1 MTKTLLLIL
10 MFCLHGLN
18 AQAAA
23 PITVTGQVSRVTD
36 GDSLWLTL
44 APSGESLQVR
54 LLGIDAPEIC
64 QAWGEQAKQAL
75 AELVVGKQ
83 VTVQTQGQDTYGRTL
98 ATVFVDSLNINKTM
112 VQEGHAWS
120 TRDKFDRGPFVADE
134 RMAKAL
140 SRGFNRDGGA
150 VMPKDFRRTHGA
162 CAKVEQASAATPAGA
177 TPAVGTPDP
186 APAPAAPVTVAST
199 AKTVA
204 VASVSTPGAAYRCDG
219 RTYCSQMH
227 SCEEATYFLKNCP
240 GVKMDGNRD
249 GVPCEKQ
256 WCRPSR

>member
-1 MTKTLLLIL
+1 MFKTLLLSL
-10 MFCLHGLN
+10 VFCLHGLYGM
-18 AQAAA
+18 AAWAAA

-44 APSGESLQVR
+44 DSSGQPLQLR

-64 QAWGEQAKQAL
+64 QPWGGQAKHAL
-75 AELVVGKQ
+75 AELVLGKQ
-83 VTVQTQGQDTYGRTL
+83 VTVHTQGQDTYGRTL
-98 ATVFVDSLNINKTM
+98 ATVFVDTVNINKTL

-120 TRDKFDRGPFVADE
+120 TRYKFDRGPFVADE

-150 VMPKDFRRTHGA
+150 VMPKEFRRSHGA
-162 CAKVEQASAATPAGA
+162 CVAAEPAK
-177 TPAVGTPDP
+177 
-186 APAPAAPVTVAST
+186 PAAGMTPNVPL
-199 AKTVA
+199 
-204 VASVSTPGAAYRCDG
+204 ASVSTSNRGFRCDG

-227 SCEEATYFLKNCP
+227 SCAEATYFLRHCP
-240 GVKMDGNRD
+240 GVKMDGNND

-256 WCRPSR
+256 WCAAGR

>member
-1 MTKTLLLIL
+1 MFKTLLLSL
-10 MFCLHGLN
+10 VFCLHGLYGM
-18 AQAAA
+18 AAWAAA

-44 APSGESLQVR
+44 DSSGQPLQLR

-64 QAWGEQAKQAL
+64 QPWGEQAKQAL
-75 AELVVGKQ
+75 AELVLGKQ
-83 VTVQTQGQDTYGRTL
+83 VTVHTQGQDTYGRTL
-98 ATVFVDSLNINKTM
+98 ATVFVDTVNINKTL

-120 TRDKFDRGPFVADE
+120 TRYKFDRGPFVADE

-150 VMPKDFRRTHGA
+150 VMPKEFRRSHGA
-162 CAKVEQASAATPAGA
+162 CVAAEPAK
-177 TPAVGTPDP
+177 
-186 APAPAAPVTVAST
+186 PAAGMAPSVPL
-199 AKTVA
+199 
-204 VASVSTPGAAYRCDG
+204 ASVSTSNSGFRCDG

-227 SCEEATYFLKNCP
+227 SCAEATYFLRHCP
-240 GVKMDGNRD
+240 GVKMDGNND

-256 WCRPSR
+256 WCAAGR

>member
-10 MFCLHGLN
+10 MSCLHGLT

-23 PITVTGQVSRVTD
+23 PITVTGLVSRVTD

-83 VTVQTQGQDTYGRTL
+83 VTAQTQGQDTYGRTL
-98 ATVFVDSLNINKTM
+98 ATVFVDTLNVNKTM

-120 TRDKFDRGPFVADE
+120 TRYKFDRGPFVADE

-140 SRGFNRDGGA
+140 SRGFNREGGA

-162 CAKVEQASAATPAGA
+162 CNKAEQAGPAAATAAGA
-177 TPAVGTPDP
+177 AVAIHTPAAT
-186 APAPAAPVTVAST
+186 AAAAPVTVAT
-199 AKTVA
+199 AAKSVPVA
-204 VASVSTPGAAYRCDG
+204 VGSTSVAAYRCDG

-227 SCEEATYFLKNCP
+227 SCEEATYFLRHCP
-240 GVKMDGNRD
+240 GVKMDGNND

-256 WCRPSR
+256 WCRR